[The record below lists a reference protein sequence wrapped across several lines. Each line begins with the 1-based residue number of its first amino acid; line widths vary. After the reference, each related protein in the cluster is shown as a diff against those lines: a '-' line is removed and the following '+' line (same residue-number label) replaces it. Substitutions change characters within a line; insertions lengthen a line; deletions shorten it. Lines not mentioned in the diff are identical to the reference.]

1 MPRVALATAST
12 WPDLDADSALLVP
25 ALAELGIEAAPA
37 VWDDPAVD
45 WAAHDLVVVRSTW
58 DYVPRRDAFLA
69 WAGSVPRLH
78 NPADVLTWNTDKT
91 YLRDLAAAGV
101 PVVPTEYVAPG
112 EPYVPPAGAVVVKP
126 TVSASAQDT
135 ERYDDARDGA
145 ALVARLHAQG
155 RTAMVQPYLDA
166 VDVAGETALLHF
178 AGSFSHAVRKGPLLL
193 PGEGVRQD
201 RMGREDLRAVV
212 PRPDQLEVAAAALAA
227 VPAALGQELPLLYAR
242 VDVVDG
248 PDGTPLLLEL
258 ELVEPSLFLPH
269 DDRAAARFAAAVRTA
284 AVSPPRRPAP
294 R

>member
-112 EPYVPPAGAVVVKP
+112 EPYVPPAGPVVVKP

-155 RTAMVQPYLDA
+155 RTAMVQPYLSG
-166 VDVAGETALLHF
+166 VDVEGETAVLLF
-178 AGSFSHAVRKGPLLL
+178 DGEPSHGARKQALLTGPPVDLDDDLAMMS
-193 PGEGVRQD
+193 E
-201 RMGREDLRAVV
+201 REPTAEQV
-212 PRPDQLEVAAAALAA
+212 EVARAAVAA
-227 VPAALGQELPLLYAR
+227 VPHDGPLLYAR
-242 VDVVDG
+242 VDLVPG
-248 PDGTPLLLEL
+248 PDGSPVVLEL
-258 ELVEPSLFLPH
+258 ELAEPSLFLRYAPGSAQRCA
-269 DDRAAARFAAAVRTA
+269 RAVAARL
-284 AVSPPRRPAP
+284 P
-294 R
+294 